1 MSLAIAQST
10 PTGAAIGALVSKD
23 YALGEVVE
31 SELLRRSF
39 NQVYGLKFA
48 DGRRAVARLS
58 AERPRG
64 APKVAY
70 EAALL
75 GHLRTR
81 NVPVANC
88 LRTRDGTVATMVT
101 LPEGERPLMLFEHL
115 DGEMTGDA
123 LPDVEAFG
131 RGLAMLHDAAQ
142 DFVAPESHYTL
153 DLNYLLESPLRLLL
167 TAPTMTE
174 ELRTQ
179 FTELGSRL
187 HHRISSMEGLTRVVC
202 HGDSHGQNNFVT
214 PGQGE
219 ERVASFFDFD
229 DAGPG
234 YLAFELAV
242 YAWSM
247 HPRSVDGK
255 LDEKALARWQRFHRR
270 LSKGAAHPRCRP
282 AGGAALHG
290 RASFLAAGRMRRP
303 DSSLGFPGH
312 ADGLSAQAG
321 RVTDELGNFGHLR
334 VQSVGF
340 GWIVELMA
348 QHAPVAGPARP

>member
-10 PTGAAIGALVSKD
+10 PTGAAIGALVSKA
-23 YALGEVVE
+23 YGFGEVVE
-31 SELLRRSF
+31 CELLRRSF

-64 APKVAY
+64 TPKVDY

-75 GHLRTR
+75 AHLRTR
-81 NVPVANC
+81 KVPVANC
-88 LRTRDGTVATMVT
+88 LATRDGAVAMMVT

-115 DGEMTGDA
+115 DGEMTGEA
-123 LPDVEAFG
+123 LPDVEALG
-131 RGLAMLHDAAQ
+131 RGLARLHAAAE
-142 DFVAPESHYTL
+142 DFVSTESHHAL
-153 DLNYLLESPLRLLL
+153 DLNNLLESPLRLLL

-187 HHRISSMEGLTRVVC
+187 RQRIAAMGSLTQVVC
-202 HGDSHGQNNFVT
+202 HGDAHGQNNFVT
-214 PGQGE
+214 QDPGD

-247 HPRSVDGK
+247 HPRSVNGQF
-255 LDEKALARWQRFHRR
+255 DEKALARWQHFI
-270 LSKGAAHPRCRP
+270 AAYQQVRP
-282 AGGAALHG
+282 IPTADLQAIPAFMAVRHFWLLGEY
-290 RASFLAAGRMRRP
+290 AGRIPAWGSQAMPTAYLRKQVEMLTSWETLTLP
-303 DSSLGFPGH
+303 TATLPSENSS
-312 ADGLSAQAG
+312 A
-321 RVTDELGNFGHLR
+321 E
-334 VQSVGF
+334 
-340 GWIVELMA
+340 
-348 QHAPVAGPARP
+348 

>member
-10 PTGAAIGALVSKD
+10 PTGAAIGALVSKA
-23 YALGEVVE
+23 YGFGKAVE
-31 SELLRRSF
+31 CELLRRSF

-64 APKVAY
+64 APKVGY

-75 GHLRTR
+75 AHLRTR

-88 LRTRDGTVATMVT
+88 LSTRDGAVATMVT

-115 DGEMTGDA
+115 DGEMTGEA
-123 LPDVEAFG
+123 LPDVAAFG
-131 RGLAMLHDAAQ
+131 RGLALLHAAAE
-142 DFVAPESHYTL
+142 DFVTTESHYTL

-167 TAPTMTE
+167 TAPTMTD

-179 FTELGSRL
+179 FNDLGNRL
-187 HHRISSMEGLTRVVC
+187 HQRISSMEGLTHVVC

-214 PGQGE
+214 SGPGD

-229 DAGPG
+229 DAGSG

-247 HPRSVDGK
+247 HPRSVSGK
-255 LDEKALARWQRFHRR
+255 LDEKALARWHHFI
-270 LSKGAAHPRCRP
+270 AAYQTVRP
-282 AGGAALHG
+282 IPAADLQ
-290 RASFLAAGRMRRP
+290 AVPSFMAVRHFWLLGEYAGRIPVWGSQAMPTAYLRKQVEMLTNWETMILP
-303 DSSLGFPGH
+303 AATLPSQNQT
-312 ADGLSAQAG
+312 AD
-321 RVTDELGNFGHLR
+321 
-334 VQSVGF
+334 
-340 GWIVELMA
+340 
-348 QHAPVAGPARP
+348 

>member
-10 PTGAAIGALVSKD
+10 PTGAAIGGVVSKA
-23 YALGEVVE
+23 YAFGEVVE
-31 SELLRRSF
+31 CELLRRSF

-48 DGRRAVARLS
+48 DGRRVVARLS

-64 APKVAY
+64 APKVEY

-75 GHLRTR
+75 GHLRAR

-88 LRTRDGTVATMVT
+88 LPTRDGTVATMVT

-115 DGEMTGDA
+115 DGEMTGEA

-131 RGLAMLHDAAQ
+131 RGLARLHDAAQ
-142 DFVAPESHYTL
+142 DFVATESHYTL

-187 HHRISSMEGLTRVVC
+187 HQRISSMDGLTQVVC

-214 PGQGE
+214 SGQGE
-219 ERVASFFDFD
+219 DRVASFFDFD

-242 YAWSM
+242 YAWST
-247 HPRSVDGK
+247 HPHSVSGK
-255 LDEKALARWQRFHRR
+255 LDEKALARWQHFI
-270 LSKGAAHPRCRP
+270 AAYRKERP
-282 AGGAALHG
+282 IPAADLQAVPAFMAVRHFWLLG
-290 RASFLAAGRMRRP
+290 EYAGRIP
-303 DSSLGFPGH
+303 IWGS
-312 ADGLSAQAG
+312 QAMPTAYL
-321 RVTDELGNFGHLR
+321 RKQFELLTNWETLTIPE
-334 VQSVGF
+334 SN
-340 GWIVELMA
+340 L
-348 QHAPVAGPARP
+348 P